1 MYTFRQVKINQWC
14 ITSDIRYVVVYV
26 LLKAKCH
33 TACMM
38 LQQWCITFDMLLF
51 MCCYEAKC
59 HTACMMLQVAGPTS
73 TAAGSLR
80 EGLGH
85 LTTQGRCRHLYGRPH
100 TGC

>member
-1 MYTFRQVKINQWC
+1 
-14 ITSDIRYVVVYV
+14 
-26 LLKAKCH
+26 
-33 TACMM
+33 
-38 LQQWCITFDMLLF
+38 MLLF

-85 LTTQGRCRHLYGRPH
+85 LTTQGRRRHLYGRAHWMLGVYCAWPLL
-100 TGC
+100 TSLLCILYCFYTLGVQGKC